1 MCAAHSAEAPFTPEG
16 TIGPFYPG
24 VFVAQMPHD
33 LTTVAPLQSHRPA
46 GTPIQLR
53 LRFLDAASLPVRS
66 VIVECWQANADGRYR
81 HPADRS
87 GRALDPHFDGF
98 ARLRTG
104 DDGICVLCT
113 VKPGA
118 HAAAVAGAAGSP
130 VRAPHVRLTIFASGI
145 DRIVTQVF
153 FDDEPGNAADPVL
166 GAVSA
171 GDRERLIAR
180 RVNARDADGG
190 TAYELTIR
198 MRGDGETPFIDDWAS
213 EDEHA

>member
-1 MCAAHSAEAPFTPEG
+1 M
-16 TIGPFYPG
+16 
-24 VFVAQMPHD
+24 
-33 LTTVAPLQSHRPA
+33 
-46 GTPIQLR
+46 
-53 LRFLDAASLPVRS
+53 
-66 VIVECWQANADGRYR
+66 
-81 HPADRS
+81 
-87 GRALDPHFDGF
+87 
-98 ARLRTG
+98 
-104 DDGICVLCT
+104 LCT

-153 FDDEPGNAADPVL
+153 FYDEPGNAADPVL

-190 TAYELTIR
+190 TAYKLTIR